1 MADDMDSAGEERANT
16 GAFDVDVDIENVD
29 VEDVDAV
36 TTAVLTASRLLV
48 AVSVRSLNA
57 VQAKVTVPQFRMLVV
72 LSTHG
77 ETKLI
82 ALAEDLG
89 VNPSTAMRMAERLVA
104 AGLITRRVNPASRRE
119 VLLRLTA
126 GGRAVVEEV
135 TVRRREEI
143 AGIVARMPP
152 VLRSGL
158 IEALAGFAEAGGEP
172 PVEIGPHD

>member
-1 MADDMDSAGEERANT
+1 MTDDMDLA
-16 GAFDVDVDIENVD
+16 D
-29 VEDVDAV
+29 EDVDAV

-57 VQAKVTVPQFRMLVV
+57 VRARVTVPQFRMLVV

-89 VNPSTAMRMAERLVA
+89 VNPSTAMRMAERLDA
-104 AGLITRRVNPASRRE
+104 AGLIDRQVNPASRRE
-119 VLLRLTA
+119 VLLRLTTA
-126 GGRAVVEEV
+126 GREVVDEV
-135 TVRRREEI
+135 TARRRDEI

-152 VLRSGL
+152 ALRSGL
-158 IEALAGFAEAGGEP
+158 IDALTAFTQAGGEP
-172 PVEIGPHD
+172 PVETAPHDAISLHWH